1 VRLLSALGRHAAQ
14 LTDKPAVID
23 DFGSV
28 TYGELDAVTARVAG
42 MLAGLGVRAGDV
54 VALAIEPTAPG
65 AALMLGTMRL
75 GAVAAPLNTRLAPPE
90 IAAYLSL
97 ISPAVSLADPAAGVV
112 PEGARVFGQLD
123 APLPLLDRL
132 ELREAGPVELP
143 AELPEIPGDAGA
155 IALPTGGTTG
165 LPKAALWSR
174 SGLSETTISNAI
186 HLGVRRYDRELYI
199 SPLFHI
205 AIVAGLLPTLYAG
218 GTVRMLGRFAADPA
232 AALFDEFKPTRMWS
246 TPVAFT
252 RILDRLPE
260 DSQRAAR
267 PFTLTYGAARDA
279 AGFRGQ
285 VRAKLPGARLITG
298 YGSTETGPVT
308 RLYDEDPE
316 AAETGAIGHPVAE
329 ARVAVA
335 GQDGQPLPPGEV
347 GELLISVP
355 WHITG
360 YLGTDETPWAKDG
373 SVRLGDL
380 GRAGADGGLFI
391 SGRSKEMIKTGGENV
406 FPGEV
411 ERVIQLHAAVADT
424 GVYGMPDET
433 WGERVEAAV
442 MLRDGA
448 DLDAAE
454 LRAFCAARLAGYKVP
469 KVFRLVPSIPYT
481 PNLKLDRRQLQAD
494 AGAARG

>member
-1 VRLLSALGRHAAQ
+1 VRLLSAIGRHAAQ
-14 LTDKPAVID
+14 LTDKPAIID
-23 DFGSV
+23 NFGSV
-28 TYGELDAVTARVAG
+28 SYGELDVVTARVAS
-42 MLAGLGVRAGDV
+42 MLASRGVRAGDV

-65 AALMLGTMRL
+65 VALMLGTMRL

-97 ISPAVSLADPAAGVV
+97 ISPAQTLTDPAAGVA
-112 PEGARVFGQLD
+112 PEGAHVFGHLD
-123 APLPLLDRL
+123 APMPLLDRL
-132 ELREAGPVELP
+132 ELRELSPVELP
-143 AELPEIPGDAGA
+143 VIPDHAGA

-174 SGLSETTISNAI
+174 HGLSETTISNCI

-218 GTVRMLGRFAADPA
+218 GTVRMLGRFDADPA

-252 RILDRLPE
+252 RILDRLP
-260 DSQRAAR
+260 DDGQRAGR
-267 PFTLTYGAARDA
+267 PFTLTYGASRDA
-279 AGFRGQ
+279 SGFRRQ
-285 VRAKLPGARLITG
+285 VLAKLPGASLITG
-298 YGSTETGPVT
+298 YGSTETGPVA

-329 ARVAVA
+329 ARIVVA
-335 GQDGQPLPPGEV
+335 GQDGCPLPPGEV

-360 YLGTDETPWAKDG
+360 YLGTDESPWAKDG

-380 GRAGADGGLFI
+380 GWAGPDGCIFI

-411 ERVIQLHAAVADT
+411 ERVIQLHAAVEDT

-442 MLRDGA
+442 MLRAGA
-448 DLDAAE
+448 DLDVAE

-481 PNLKLDRRQLQAD
+481 SNLKLDRRLLQAD

>member
-1 VRLLSALGRHAAQ
+1 VRLLSALSGHAAQ
-14 LTDKPAVID
+14 LAAKPAIID
-23 DFGSV
+23 NFGSV
-28 TYGELDAVTARVAG
+28 SYGELDVVTAKVAG
-42 MLAGLGVRAGDV
+42 MLASRGVRAGDV

-65 AALMLGTMRL
+65 MALMLATMRL

-90 IAAYLSL
+90 IAAYLRL
-97 ISPAVSLADPAAGVV
+97 ISPMLTLADPAAGVT
-112 PEGARVFGQLD
+112 PEGAHVFSHLD
-123 APLPLLDRL
+123 APLPLADRL
-132 ELREAGPVELP
+132 EVREVSPVGPPVI
-143 AELPEIPGDAGA
+143 ADDAGA

-174 SGLSETTISNAI
+174 YGLSETTISNCI
-186 HLGVRRYDRELYI
+186 HLGVGRHDRELYI

-252 RILDRLPE
+252 RILDRLP
-260 DSQRAAR
+260 DDGQRAGR
-267 PFTLTYGAARDA
+267 PFTLTYGASRNPSE
-279 AGFRGQ
+279 FRQQ

-298 YGSTETGPVT
+298 YGSTETGPVA
-308 RLYDEDPE
+308 RLYDEDPQ
-316 AAETGAIGHPVAE
+316 AAQTGAIGHPVAE
-329 ARVAVA
+329 ARIVAA
-335 GQDGQPLPPGEV
+335 GPDGRPVPPGEV
-347 GELLISVP
+347 GDLLISVP
-355 WHITG
+355 WHIIG

-373 SVRLGDL
+373 SVALGDL
-380 GRAGADGGLFI
+380 GRTGPDGCFFI

-411 ERVIQLHAAVADT
+411 EAVIATHAAVEDT

-433 WGERVEAAV
+433 WGERVEAAIMV
-442 MLRDGA
+442 RDGA
-448 DLDAAE
+448 ELDVAE

-469 KVFRLVPSIPYT
+469 KVFRLVPRIPYT
-481 PNLKLDRRQLQAD
+481 PNLKLDRRRLQGD

>member
-1 VRLLSALGRHAAQ
+1 VRLLAALGRHAAQ
-14 LTDKPAVID
+14 LADKPAIID
-23 DFGSV
+23 NSGSV
-28 TYGELDAVTARVAG
+28 SYGELDAATARVAS
-42 MLAGLGVRAGDV
+42 MLASRGVRAGDV

-65 AALMLGTMRL
+65 VALMLGTMRL
-75 GAVAAPLNTRLAPPE
+75 GAMAAPLNTRLAPPE
-90 IAAYLSL
+90 IAAYLAL
-97 ISPAVSLADPAAGVV
+97 ISPALTLTDPAAGVA
-112 PEGARVFGQLD
+112 PEGAHVFGGLD

-132 ELREAGPVELP
+132 ELRALDPIGPPVI
-143 AELPEIPGDAGA
+143 AEDAGA

-174 SGLSETTISNAI
+174 YGLSEITISNCI
-186 HLGVRRYDRELYI
+186 HLGVRRHDRELYI

-205 AIVAGLLPTLYAG
+205 TIVAGLLPTLYAG
-218 GTVRMLGRFAADPA
+218 GTVRMLGRFDADPA

-252 RILDRLPE
+252 RILDRLPD
-260 DSQRAAR
+260 DSQRAGR
-267 PFTLTYGAARDA
+267 PFTLTYGAARNA
-279 AGFRGQ
+279 SEFRRR

-298 YGSTETGPVT
+298 YGGTETGPVA
-308 RLYDEDPE
+308 RLYDEDPQ
-316 AAETGAIGHPVAE
+316 AAETGAIGHPVSE
-329 ARVAVA
+329 ARIVVA
-335 GQDGQPLPPGEV
+335 GRDGGQLPPGEV
-347 GELLISVP
+347 GDLLVSVP
-355 WHITG
+355 WHIIG

-373 SVRLGDL
+373 TAALGDL
-380 GRAGADGGLFI
+380 GWTGPDGCIFI

-411 ERVIQLHAAVADT
+411 ENVIQLHTAVADT

-433 WGERVEAAV
+433 WGERVEAAI

-448 DLDAAE
+448 ELDVAE

-481 PNLKLDRRQLQAD
+481 SNLKLDRRQLRAD
-494 AGAARG
+494 AGAVRG